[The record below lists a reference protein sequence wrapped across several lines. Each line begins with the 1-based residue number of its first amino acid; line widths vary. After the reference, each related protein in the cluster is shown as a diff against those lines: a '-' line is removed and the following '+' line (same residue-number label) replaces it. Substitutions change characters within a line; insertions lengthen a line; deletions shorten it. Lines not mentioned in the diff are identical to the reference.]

1 MTMTPLASGADA
13 ARAAR
18 VRSRRAARRAPGR
31 RPRWLTVVVGTMLAT
46 VTALP
51 AAAIADQTPAATAAP
66 SLAVGFRA
74 AAGADGILRPDGR
87 LVVSLAATN
96 PTGAPVGA
104 GTVELAVSSG
114 PLATRT
120 AVDEWLEG
128 ESSPR
133 LSDVG
138 SMPLGGMG
146 PYGTSTATRTVE
158 VGDDLV
164 PGVYALRGT
173 YESPQGTLVSRGV
186 WVVPEEEDAGAAVAV
201 VVPVTAGPLT
211 TGLLTAEQLATLTAR
226 GGDLQ
231 MLLDAVRGTPAILA
245 IDPAIPAAIRVLGTL
260 APESATEWLADLMS
274 LPNSRFALQ
283 FGDADLAVQHAA
295 GLDDLLQV
303 TTLTPY
309 IDPNGFSA
317 TAEPTPT
324 PAADGTV
331 VLPDLDQLTDIGSAR
346 SHVYWPAGGTADA
359 ELAAFLDEAGGTA
372 ATPLILVPSRSV
384 TGEDGARAEADD
396 AQLLIYDSGV
406 SAALLAAS
414 TAETSVE
421 RSAALAE
428 ASAYGTF
435 TASDVSLL
443 VTVDR
448 SAERSAA
455 GLRAAVRAATRL
467 DGREGVGLGA
477 LAMTGAS
484 AQVTFEDA
492 EEDPARTTALER
504 FAGDETELAAFAT
517 ILDDPT
523 LLTGP
528 ERATILQLMGNGWLP
543 TPGRWGD
550 AAAQHREATQARL
563 DSVGIVPAPDI
574 NLLGSSAPLT
584 FSVRNDLPW
593 PVSLV
598 LVTQPNDPRLVVQKT
613 TEVAAGAAQTTRV
626 DVPVEAR
633 VGSGT
638 SSLDLRLRSHHLVP
652 IGDPVTVEVT
662 VRAEWESVGIVV
674 IAVLVTALVAMGVVR
689 TVLRLRRRG
698 RPQNDTADD
707 TIAGDDA
714 GAKERADG

>member
-18 VRSRRAARRAPGR
+18 VRARRAARRAPGR
-31 RPRWLTVVVGTMLAT
+31 RPRWLTVVVGTVLAT
-46 VTALP
+46 VTAVP
-51 AAAIADQTPAATAAP
+51 AAAIADQAPAVTAAP

-74 AAGADGILRPDGR
+74 AAGADGILRSDGR

-96 PTGAPVGA
+96 PTAAPVGA

-138 SMPLGGMG
+138 SVPLGGMG

-158 VGDDLV
+158 VGEDLV

-186 WVVPEEEDAGAAVAV
+186 WVVPEEEDAGAGVAV
-201 VVPVTAGPLT
+201 VVPITAGPLT
-211 TGLLTAEQLATLTAR
+211 AGLLTAEQLATLTAP

-231 MLLDAVRGTPAILA
+231 TLLDAVRGTPAILA

-283 FGDADLAVQHAA
+283 FGDADLAVQQAA

-359 ELAAFLDEAGGTA
+359 ELAAFLDETGGTGA
-372 ATPLILVPSRSV
+372 MPLILVPSRSV
-384 TGEDGARAEADD
+384 TGENGARAAADD
-396 AQLLIYDSGV
+396 AQLLVYDSGV

-414 TAETSVE
+414 TAEASVD

-435 TASDVSLL
+435 TASDVPLL

-448 SAERSAA
+448 SAERSAT
-455 GLRAAVRAATRL
+455 GLRAAVRAATGL

-484 AQVTFEDA
+484 AQATFGDV
-492 EEDPARTTALER
+492 EEEPARTTALER
-504 FAGDETELAAFAT
+504 FAGDEAALAAFAT

-543 TPGRWGD
+543 TPGGWGD
-550 AAAQHREATQARL
+550 AVAQHREATQARL

-598 LVTQPNDPRLVVQKT
+598 LVTQPNDPRLVVQTT

-698 RPQNDTADD
+698 APREDAAAP
-707 TIAGDDA
+707 DA
-714 GAKERADG
+714 GKDAGE